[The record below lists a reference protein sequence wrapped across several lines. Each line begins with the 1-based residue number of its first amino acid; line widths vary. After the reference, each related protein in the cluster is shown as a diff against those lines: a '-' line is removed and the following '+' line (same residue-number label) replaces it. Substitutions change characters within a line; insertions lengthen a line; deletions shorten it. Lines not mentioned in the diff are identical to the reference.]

1 MSYSDIARWQAKI
14 RELKALISQLRG
26 IISSCGSLGSSLQQI
41 KNCTKEVI
49 VNGEEYDKGKLESA
63 MKVLDSTKSECS
75 TIISA
80 CNSKIAE
87 LERMIEVE
95 RRRLEAEARRRR
107 EAEARRRREAKA

>member
-1 MSYSDIARWQAKI
+1 
-14 RELKALISQLRG
+14 
-26 IISSCGSLGSSLQQI
+26 
-41 KNCTKEVI
+41 
-49 VNGEEYDKGKLESA
+49 